1 MIKVFFFCI
10 ILGQLN
16 KILSFIFALIVVN
29 SCKTKEIVPIPPILD
44 TITISETTIS
54 STQFSSAITDV
65 GNQYISDY
73 GFVYAETNSSPT
85 LADSKIS
92 HGAISAVN
100 VTPFKFSDV
109 IQGLKTNT
117 NYYSRSYATIAS
129 GTIFGPT
136 ITFKTADIIQ
146 PTIKTDAVILVFP
159 TTAKLRGIIVTKGTF
174 DVSEYGICWS
184 ASNNLPTTS
193 DSKSS
198 KLGNVNVFPTIFS
211 EDATKLIPNTSYYF
225 RAFVISNGVTTYGNT
240 LTFKTLA
247 ITQPTI
253 KTLEANTT
261 STTSVKIK
269 GLVEFGGNSDNITE
283 YGICWSQRFTT
294 PTIDHSNAKILENI
308 TVFPKTYTV
317 DIYSLSS
324 SIELYYRAY
333 IISNGVVTYGD
344 VKKYNLE
351 IDGFPTLI
359 TGNSTS
365 ISTTSQRI
373 QAIINSK
380 GSYPITEY
388 GVCWFYINDFSN
400 TLPIECKNGA
410 SIQGNPTVFPFS
422 YAIDATNLNGG
433 RLYMYRAFVI
443 SNGITTYGNVN
454 NFIKDLNSN

>member
-1 MIKVFFFCI
+1 MK
-10 ILGQLN
+10 
-16 KILSFIFALIVVN
+16 KILIFIFAFIVVN

-54 STQFSSAITDV
+54 STRFSSAITDV

-73 GFVYAETNSSPT
+73 GFVYAETNSMPT
-85 LADSKIS
+85 MADSKIS
-92 HGAISAVN
+92 HGAVSATIV
-100 VTPFKFSDV
+100 VPFKFSDA
-109 IQGLKTNT
+109 IKGLKTST
-117 NYYSRSYATIAS
+117 TYFARSYSTIAS

-159 TTAKLRGIIVTKGTF
+159 TTAKLRGIIEAKGTF
-174 DVSEYGICWS
+174 DVGEYGICWS

-198 KLGNVNVFPTIFS
+198 KVGNVNVFPTIYS
-211 EDATKLIPNTSYYF
+211 EDATNLIPNTNYYF
-225 RAFVISNGVTTYGNT
+225 RAFVVANGVTSYGNI
-240 LTFKTLA
+240 LTIKTLA

-253 KTLEANTT
+253 KTLEASTT
-261 STTSVKIK
+261 SATSVKIK
-269 GLVEFGGNSDNITE
+269 GSVEFQGNSDNITE

-294 PTIDHSNAKILENI
+294 PTIGHSKAKILENV
-308 TVFPKTYTV
+308 TVFPKIYTV
-317 DIYSLSS
+317 DIYSLNSS
-324 SIELYYRAY
+324 VELYYRAY

-344 VKKYNLE
+344 VKTYNLE
-351 IDGFPTLI
+351 IKDFPTLT

-365 ISTTSQRI
+365 ISPTTQRI
-373 QAIINSK
+373 QATINTK

-410 SIQGNPTVFPFS
+410 SIQGSPTVFPFS
-422 YAIDATNLNGG
+422 YSIDATNLNGG

>member
-1 MIKVFFFCI
+1 MKNYLKSAVSLFLLASTI
-10 ILGQLN
+10 
-16 KILSFIFALIVVN
+16 A
-29 SCKTKEIVPIPPILD
+29 CKTKEIVPIPPILD
-44 TITISETTIS
+44 TISVSETTIS
-54 STQFSSAITDV
+54 STRFSGEITDI

-73 GFVYAETNSSPT
+73 GFVYAETNAIPT

-92 HGAISAVN
+92 HGAVSATN
-100 VTPFKFSDV
+100 VAPYKFSDV
-109 IQGLKTNT
+109 IQGLKTST
-117 NYYSRSYATIAS
+117 TYYARSFAMIES

-136 ITFKTADIIQ
+136 ITFKTADIVQ
-146 PTIKTDAVILVFP
+146 PTVKTDAVILIFP
-159 TTAKLRGIIVTKGTF
+159 TTAKLRGIVETKGTF
-174 DVSEYGICWS
+174 DVNEYGICWS
-184 ASNNLPTTS
+184 ASNSSPTTS
-193 DSKSS
+193 DAKSS
-198 KLGNVNVFPTIFS
+198 KTVNLSTFPTIYS
-211 EDATKLIPNTSYYF
+211 EDITNLTPNTSYYF
-225 RAFVISNGVTTYGNT
+225 RAFVVSNGVTSYGNT
-240 LTFKTLA
+240 LTFKTLT

-269 GLVEFGGNSDNITE
+269 GQVEFQGNSDNITE

-294 PTIDHSNAKILENI
+294 PTIDHLKAKIVENI
-308 TVFPKTYTV
+308 TVFPKTFTV

-324 SIELYYRAY
+324 TSDLYYRAY

-344 VKKYNLE
+344 VKTYNLE
-351 IDGFPTLI
+351 ISGFPTLT

-365 ISTTSQRI
+365 ISATSQRI
-373 QAIINSK
+373 QATINTR
-380 GSYPITEY
+380 GNYPITEY

-410 SIQGNPTVFPFS
+410 SIQGSPTVFPFS
-422 YAIDATNLNGG
+422 YAIDATNLSGG